1 MVNTNIKT
9 VGIIGIGTMG
19 AGIAQTFAQSCYQVI
34 CCDVSDSAIKR
45 GMNLIHLNQEVLIN
59 SGVLTKE
66 SADSALKRLKT
77 TLRLEDL
84 AEVDFVCEAVTEDM
98 KVKHDVF
105 SRLDK
110 ICRKDIIFSS
120 NTSGLS
126 ITKMASVVSNRERFA
141 GMHWWN
147 PPHVM
152 PLIEV
157 IKGDESSE
165 ETCMALMDI
174 SRKMGKKPV
183 YVKKDILGFIGN
195 RLQIALLREAMYIM
209 EMGAADQEAIDEV
222 IKYGPGARWAL
233 YGPCQLLDLG
243 GIDVFS
249 SIFSYLAKDLSNDD
263 GIPKIMAEKVSKG
276 ELGTKAGK
284 GLYEYTKEDIEKI
297 LGSRD
302 RRLLKIFKLQDEE

>member
-1 MVNTNIKT
+1 MVKTDIKT
-9 VGIIGIGTMG
+9 VGVIGTGTMG
-19 AGIAQTFAQSCYQVI
+19 AGIAQTFAQNDYQVI
-34 CCDVSDSAIKR
+34 CHDISDSAIER

-59 SGVLTKE
+59 AEVLTKE
-66 SADSALKRLKT
+66 AADSALKRLKT
-77 TLRLEDL
+77 TLKVEDL
-84 AEVDFVCEAVTEDM
+84 AEVDFVCEAVTENMD
-98 KVKHDVF
+98 VKHRVF
-105 SRLDK
+105 SKLDK
-110 ICRKDIIFSS
+110 ICDKNIIFSS

-126 ITKMASVVSNRERFA
+126 ITKMASVVSNRGRFA

-174 SRKMGKKPV
+174 CRKLGKRPV

-195 RLQIALLREAMYIM
+195 RLQIALQREAMYIM

-243 GIDVFS
+243 GLDVFS
-249 SIFSYLAKDLSNDD
+249 SIFSYLAKDLSNEQ
-263 GIPKIMAEKVSKG
+263 GVPKIMAEKVANG
-276 ELGTKAGK
+276 HLGTKTGK
-284 GLYEYTKEDIEKI
+284 GLYNYTKEEIEKI

-302 RRLLKIFKLQDEE
+302 KRLLKIFKVQDEE